1 MPQELGAALL
11 SEGVRSWKPGVYRS
25 DLFQSGSAGL
35 ASVGSQH
42 CPPRPVPVHCAM
54 EARLAA
60 PSRARFPLTFARFPE
75 FIVARRELIRARQ
88 ELIREG
94 LKTLLTV

>member
-1 MPQELGAALL
+1 
-11 SEGVRSWKPGVYRS
+11 
-25 DLFQSGSAGL
+25 
-35 ASVGSQH
+35 
-42 CPPRPVPVHCAM
+42 
-54 EARLAA
+54 
-60 PSRARFPLTFARFPE
+60 LTFARFPE